1 MNQRK
6 EIKQVIEQILGA
18 NITMRDDSVNSDDE
32 LKKDFIRVITLYQ
45 NVWKRQNNLL
55 EKQGIDFT
63 SYDED
68 YFKVIEGFVNFCFDE
83 GAADAILFYI
93 YSRKDDKGKILPFID
108 KNGKEH
114 NFETINDLWEF
125 LLWWA
130 EEIMRP

>member
-55 EKQGIDFT
+55 EKQGIDFMM
-63 SYDED
+63 
-68 YFKVIEGFVNFCFDE
+68 KI
-83 GAADAILFYI
+83 IL
-93 YSRKDDKGKILPFID
+93 K
-108 KNGKEH
+108 
-114 NFETINDLWEF
+114 
-125 LLWWA
+125 
-130 EEIMRP
+130 

>member
-1 MNQRK
+1 MLF
-6 EIKQVIEQILGA
+6 ILGSK
-18 NITMRDDSVNSDDE
+18 ITLRDDASNPEDE
-32 LKKDFIRVITLYQ
+32 LKNDFIKVINLYEG
-45 NVWKRQNNLL
+45 VWQRQNSLL

-93 YSRKDDKGKILPFID
+93 YSRKTNEGEILPFID

-114 NFETINDLWEF
+114 NFKTIDDLWEF